1 MQGGRAATAAQ
12 DFTAEAGHLRGYEG
26 GRSGQRHPEHSDPD
40 QRVAKWSQV
49 HPTSRVENQK
59 VAKVN
64 SYGSFGLG
72 VEFGTW
78 R

>member
-1 MQGGRAATAAQ
+1 MDRLGEKTKLAYCGGAR
-12 DFTAEAGHLRGYEG
+12 
-26 GRSGQRHPEHSDPD
+26 
-40 QRVAKWSQV
+40 
-49 HPTSRVENQK
+49 ENRMTIHRKYTLHVGWKTNK

>member
-1 MQGGRAATAAQ
+1 MEQYVTSHTTPKHMFIVLGDFNAQ
-12 DFTAEAGHLRGYEG
+12 LIRCHG
-26 GRSGQRHPEHSDPD
+26 PD
-40 QRVAKWSQV
+40 QRVAKNGAKY
-49 HPTSRVENQK
+49 TLLVEWKTNK

-64 SYGSFGLG
+64 SYGSLGLG